1 MAITADARP
10 VGARRPLGLLD
21 GVRTRGTFDTLARLL
36 LDRRALLAFGLT
48 LGTLCTIRALLALGA
63 LLAFSL
69 ALWPVLALIAIV
81 ARLLLLL
88 AVLTF
93 ITIAFLLAT
102 RLFALR
108 LLLLLGLLGLLRGLI
123 AVVVAVIAFAILVV
137 IIVDALAA
145 GAALLVVFGAAFAEY
160 AEIMVCELQPIFGLD
175 AVTGELRIARQA
187 LVFFEQLRRIATLTL
202 VAGVAATAV
211 ARHSLGTL
219 STATATAATVL
230 LTIVDQRVCPCGTG
244 AVRAESC
251 PSARSPFPPK
261 QHGRASARPPLTCCE
276 HKHRERMSSGVGRR
290 ELFGMSG
297 AAPAL
302 RAI

>member
-1 MAITADARP
+1 MLLLS
-10 VGARRPLGLLD
+10 VLPLG
-21 GVRTRGTFDTLARLL
+21 AILL
-36 LDRRALLAFGLT
+36 LPILLL
-48 LGTLCTIRALLALGA
+48 
-63 LLAFSL
+63 
-69 ALWPVLALIAIV
+69 PV
-81 ARLLLLL
+81 LLL
-88 AVLTF
+88 AVLLLAVRAF
-93 ITIAFLLAT
+93 VTIALLLAT
-102 RLFALR
+102 RLFV
-108 LLLLLGLLGLLRGLI
+108 LLLPGLLLGLLRGLI
-123 AVVVAVIAFAILVV
+123 AIVVAVIAFAIVVV
-137 IIVDALAA
+137 IIVDAFTA
-145 GAALLVVFGAAFAEY
+145 GAALLVIFGAAFAQHP
-160 AEIMVCELQPIFGLD
+160 EIMVRELQPIFGLD

-187 LVFFEQLRRIATLTL
+187 LVFLEQLRRIATLTL

-211 ARHSLGTL
+211 ARHSWGTL
-219 STATATAATVL
+219 STAAATAATVL

-276 HKHRERMSSGVGRR
+276 RKHRERMSSGVGRR